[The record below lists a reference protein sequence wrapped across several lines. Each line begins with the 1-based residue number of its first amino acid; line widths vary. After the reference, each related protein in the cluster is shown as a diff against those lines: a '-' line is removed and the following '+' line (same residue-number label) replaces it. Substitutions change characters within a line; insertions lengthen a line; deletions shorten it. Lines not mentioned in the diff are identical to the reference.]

1 MAVKVKVCG
10 ITNLAD
16 AEAALECGA
25 DMLGFNFYSRS
36 PRCLK
41 PHKAKQIIELL
52 PADAFNVALFV
63 NQSKEKVNEILS
75 ASVLRSGEKGFNGV
89 QFHGEEDAGYCRNWD
104 VTVIKAFRLKERT
117 ALVRLENFPAD
128 FYLLDSYSAGFGG
141 SGTSFPWEWLD
152 GIETA
157 KLILSGGLSVNN
169 VAAAVGR
176 VRPFGVDV
184 CSGVEARPG
193 IKDHGKLKA
202 FIAAAKGA

>member
-1 MAVKVKVCG
+1 MAIKIKVCG

-16 AEAALECGA
+16 AEAALQCGA
-25 DMLGFNFYSRS
+25 DMLGFNFYPPS

-41 PHKAKQIIELL
+41 PQKAKEIIELL
-52 PADAFNVALFV
+52 PTDSFNVALFV
-63 NQSKEKVNEILS
+63 NQSKEKVTETLS
-75 ASVLRSGEKGFNGV
+75 ASIASSGEKGFSGV
-89 QFHGEEDAGYCRNWD
+89 QFHGEEDAGYCRGWG
-104 VTVIKAFRLKERT
+104 VKVIKAFRLKERT
-117 ALVRLENFPAD
+117 ALDQLGSFPAD
-128 FYLLDSYSAGFGG
+128 LYLLDSYSAGFGG
-141 SGTSFPWEWLD
+141 SGTSFPWGWLD
-152 GIETA
+152 GIDTS
-157 KLILSGGLSVNN
+157 KLILSGGLGVDN